1 MKRILTFL
9 TISVLFVSFSMAQ
22 TLEENERELF
32 KKHKVQERAK
42 FDYKFS
48 GDKVSDKGVKSSVST
63 YNTMGL
69 VLTTISYNPKGEEV
83 TTEKFGYD
91 NNGNRT
97 QYERKSMT
105 GAYKKNSQYDEE
117 DNVILES
124 GYDGSAAFK
133 TTYKYNSN
141 NKVTEIGYYV
151 ENLLDEKRVYEYVG
165 QTAVVK
171 ILHKGKD
178 LKSTVKL
185 KFNSNGD
192 ILEET
197 VFSLEGTE
205 LEKRLVEYNA
215 QGLITKEEKYR
226 GGEKSYTI
234 WYYYDAHNN
243 LVKITEDSKSKGRYD
258 KKLYKYDSQNRVT
271 EYKWTR
277 KPDQDYNIKT
287 YTYGADGV
295 CTEEQT
301 FYPKTNYKML
311 SKYEYKFF

>member
-1 MKRILTFL
+1 MKRILTYLIF
-9 TISVLFVSFSMAQ
+9 SVLFVSFSAAQ

-32 KKHKVQERAK
+32 KKHKVQKRTK

-48 GDKVSDKGVKSSVST
+48 GDKVASEGVKTSVST
-63 YNTMGL
+63 YNEMGF
-69 VLTTISYNPKGEEV
+69 VLSTTAYNPKGEEV

-91 NNGNRT
+91 DSGNRT

-105 GAYKKNSQYDEE
+105 GAYKKNSQYDDE
-117 DNVILES
+117 DNIILES

-133 TTYKYNSN
+133 TTYKYNSS

-151 ENLLDEKRVYEYVG
+151 ENLLDEKRVYEYKG
-165 QTAVVK
+165 QTAVVQ

-197 VFSLEGTE
+197 IISLEGTE
-205 LEKRLVEYNA
+205 LEKRLLEYNA
-215 QGLITKEEKYR
+215 QGLMTKETKYR
-226 GGEKSYTI
+226 GGELNYTT
-234 WYYYDAHNN
+234 WYYYDGNNN

-258 KKLYKYDSQNRVT
+258 KKLYKYDSQGRVI

-277 KPDQDYNIKT
+277 KPDQDYNVKT

-295 CTEEQT
+295 CVEELT
-301 FYPKTNYKML
+301 YYPRTNYKLL
-311 SKYEYKFF
+311 SKYSYTFF